1 MQRLKDYTFVEFEI
15 DASKAPLDEVLDN
28 TVIVKAKVWFSF
40 TTKEAFITEHL
51 GQTLSDSIRQNIEV
65 DIFSIEDIRIHGVGS
80 IYNADDFNEIETLE
94 TYIEKEVTQDYTKY
108 FSLDNT

>member
-1 MQRLKDYTFVEFEI
+1 MQRLKDYTFVEFET

-65 DIFSIEDIRIHGVGS
+65 DIFSIDDIRIHGIGS
-80 IYNADDFNEIETLE
+80 IFNSDDFYEIEKLE
-94 TYIEKEVTQDYTKY
+94 TYIEQEVKRDYTKY
-108 FSLDNT
+108 FSLDNA

>member
-15 DASKAPLDEVLDN
+15 DISKAPLEDSIEEVA
-28 TVIVKAKVWFSF
+28 TIKAKVWFSF

>member
-1 MQRLKDYTFVEFEI
+1 MQRLKDYTFVGFEI
-15 DASKAPLDEVLDN
+15 DISKAPLEDSIEEVA
-28 TVIVKAKVWFSF
+28 TIKAKVWFSF
-40 TTKEAFITEHL
+40 TNKEAIVTEHL